1 MKSNQIT
8 NFVGKSVTS
17 NLKKNDLISNI
28 KTAFDAS
35 KINAKMSVKTE
46 VESKSFVAD

>member
-8 NFVGKSVTS
+8 NFVGKSVAT
-17 NLKKNDLISNI
+17 NLNKNTLINNI
-28 KTAFDAS
+28 KTAFKKDK
-35 KINAKMSVKTE
+35 KISE